1 LAPCGCV
8 GRLACHSQEKDAVF
22 QISFQHLPEKAAS
35 RIAPVNSRDE
45 DFNVRLGR
53 VGDYGGGKS
62 FVDQVLRAAKKAG
75 YGGSYTAGRRRY
87 GRSTF
92 GRGRTAFGRSRL
104 FAGHRRVVV
113 KARVVRHRARAFR
126 SAPLSAHIAYLGR
139 DGVSRDG
146 QKAHMFGA
154 AEDRSDAAAFVR
166 RSHDDRHHFR
176 FIVAPEDAAEMTD
189 LKAFTRDLVVQ
200 MERDLGT
207 RLDWV
212 AVDHWNTDNPHVH
225 LLVRGVAEDG
235 SDLVISRDYISHGL
249 RSRAEDLV
257 SAELGPKPEHEI
269 RSALEREVEAE
280 RWTRLDV
287 AIRMAADETGFID
300 LRPDNPGAGD
310 PEARRLAVGRLQRL
324 EGMGLATAAGP
335 AQWMIDLDAERS
347 LRDLGL
353 RGDIINTI
361 HRAFTDRGQDR
372 GIPDYVIDI
381 DPASSPIIGRLV
393 DKGLH
398 DELTG
403 EAYAVIDGT
412 DGRAHHVR
420 FRGIEAFEHAPPIG
434 GIAEVRRFGS
444 PDDPRPT
451 LVLAN
456 RSDMDVDQQ
465 VRAPGATWLDHRL
478 VAREPMPLAM
488 GGFGQEARD
497 AIAARAEHLVAEG
510 LARRQGQRIILQ
522 RDLLNTLRRRELDAA
537 GARLSAE
544 TGLPYM
550 PAASG
555 EPVAGTYRQRL
566 ALTSGRFA
574 MIDNGL
580 GFALVPW
587 TPTLEKHLGRH
598 VAGVAKEGGGIE
610 WGFGRTRGL
619 EI

>member
-1 LAPCGCV
+1 M
-8 GRLACHSQEKDAVF
+8 
-22 QISFQHLPEKAAS
+22 
-35 RIAPVNSRDE
+35 NSSDE
-45 DFNVRLGR
+45 DFRVRLGR
-53 VGDYGGGKS
+53 IRDRGGGKS
-62 FVDQVLRAAKKAG
+62 FIDQVLRAAKKAG
-75 YGGSYTAGRRRY
+75 HGGSAVRTGSSRH

-92 GRGRTAFGRSRL
+92 GRGHLAFARNRF

-113 KARVVRHRARAFR
+113 KVRVVRHQSHSVR
-126 SAPLSAHIAYLGR
+126 SAPLAAHIAYLER
-139 DGVSRDG
+139 DGVTRSSE
-146 QKAHMFGA
+146 KAHMFSA
-154 AEDRSDAAAFVR
+154 TEDRSDAAAFAMR
-166 RSHDDRHHFR
+166 CRGDRHHFR
-176 FIVAPEDAAEMTD
+176 FIVAPEDAAEMID

-200 MERDLGT
+200 MGRDLGT

-212 AVDHWNTDNPHVH
+212 AVDHWNTGNPHVH
-225 LLVRGVAEDG
+225 LLVRGIAEDG

-249 RSRAEDLV
+249 RSRAEELV
-257 SAELGPKPEHEI
+257 SIELGPKPDHEV
-269 RSALEREVEAE
+269 RSALERDVEAE

-300 LRPDNPGAGD
+300 LRPNNPGVDD
-310 PEARRLAVGRLQRL
+310 PEVRRLAIGRLQKL
-324 EGMGLATAAGP
+324 ERMGLATAAGP
-335 AQWMIDLDAERS
+335 AQWMVGLDAERS

-353 RGDIINTI
+353 RGDIIKTM
-361 HRAFTDRGQDR
+361 HRAFTERGQDR
-372 GIPDYVIDI
+372 GIADYVIDAGR
-381 DPASSPIIGRLV
+381 PASPIIGRLL

-434 GIAEVRRFGS
+434 GIVEVRQFGG

-456 RSDMDVDQQ
+456 RSDVDLAAQ
-465 VRAPGATWLDHRL
+465 VTAPGATWLDHRL
-478 VAREPMPLAM
+478 VERQAMPLAM
-488 GGFGQEARD
+488 GGFGHEARD

-522 RDLLNTLRRRELDAA
+522 RHLLNTLRLRELDAA

-544 TGLPYM
+544 TGLPYV
-550 PAASG
+550 PTASG
-555 EPVAGTYRQRL
+555 EHVAGTYRQRL

-574 MIDNGL
+574 MIDNDL

-587 TPTLEKHLGRH
+587 TPALEKHLGRH
-598 VAGVAKEGGGIE
+598 VSGIAKDGGSGIE
-610 WGFGRTRGL
+610 WGFGRRRGL

>member
-1 LAPCGCV
+1 
-8 GRLACHSQEKDAVF
+8 
-22 QISFQHLPEKAAS
+22 
-35 RIAPVNSRDE
+35 VNSRDD

-53 VGDYGGGKS
+53 IRDRGGGKS
-62 FVDQVLRAAKKAG
+62 FVDQVLRAARKAG
-75 YGGSYTAGRRRY
+75 YGGSYTAGGRRFPRH
-87 GRSTF
+87 GHSTF
-92 GRGRTAFGRSRL
+92 GRGRAAFGRSRL

-113 KARVVRHRARAFR
+113 KARVVRNRGRAFR
-126 SAPLSAHIAYLGR
+126 SAPLSAHIAYLER

-146 QKAHMFGA
+146 EKAHMFGA
-154 AEDRSDAAAFVR
+154 AEDRSDAAAFAR
-166 RSHDDRHHFR
+166 RGHDDRHHFR

-189 LKAFTRDLVVQ
+189 LKAFTRDLVAQ
-200 MERDLGT
+200 MERDLET
-207 RLDWV
+207 SLDWV

-225 LLVRGVAEDG
+225 LLVRGIAEDG
-235 SDLVISRDYISHGL
+235 SDLVISREYISHGL

-310 PEARRLAVGRLQRL
+310 PEVRRLAIGRLQRL
-324 EGMGLATAAGP
+324 ERMGLATAAGP
-335 AQWMIDLDAERS
+335 AQWMVGLEAERS

-353 RGDIINTI
+353 RGDIIKTM
-361 HRAFTDRGQDR
+361 HRAFTERGQDR
-372 GIPDYVIDI
+372 GIADYVIDTGR
-381 DPASSPIIGRLV
+381 PASPIIGRLV

-403 EAYAVIDGT
+403 EGYAVIDGT

-434 GIAEVRRFGS
+434 GIVEVRQFGG
-444 PDDPRPT
+444 PDDPRPS

-456 RSDMDVDQQ
+456 RSDVDLAAQ
-465 VRAPGATWLDHRL
+465 VTAPGATWLDHRL
-478 VAREPMPLAM
+478 VERQAMPLAM
-488 GGFGQEARD
+488 GGFGQEARN
-497 AIAARAEHLVAEG
+497 AMAARAEHLVAEG

-537 GARLSAE
+537 GAKLSSDM
-544 TGLPYM
+544 GLPYE
-550 PAASG
+550 PAAAG
-555 EPVAGTYRQRL
+555 DHVAGTYRQRL

-587 TPTLEKHLGRH
+587 TPTLEKHLDRH
-598 VAGVAKEGGGIE
+598 VSGIAKQSGGIE
-610 WGFGRTRGL
+610 WGFGRRRGL

>member
-1 LAPCGCV
+1 
-8 GRLACHSQEKDAVF
+8 
-22 QISFQHLPEKAAS
+22 
-35 RIAPVNSRDE
+35 VNSRDE

-53 VGDYGGGKS
+53 IRDRGGGKS
-62 FVDQVLRAAKKAG
+62 FVDQVLRAARKAG
-75 YGGSYTAGRRRY
+75 YGGSYTAGRRFARY
-87 GRSTF
+87 GHSTF
-92 GRGRTAFGRSRL
+92 GRGRAAFGRSRL

-113 KARVVRHRARAFR
+113 KARVVRHRGPAFR
-126 SAPLSAHIAYLGR
+126 SAPLSAHIAYLER
-139 DGVSRDG
+139 DGVTRDG
-146 QKAHMFGA
+146 EKAHMFSST
-154 AEDRSDAAAFVR
+154 EDRADAADFAR
-166 RSHDDRHHFR
+166 RGHDDRHHFR

-189 LKAFTRDLVVQ
+189 LRAFTRDLAGQ

-225 LLVRGVAEDG
+225 LLVRGIAEDG

-300 LRPDNPGAGD
+300 LRPDNPGASD
-310 PEARRLAVGRLQRL
+310 PEVRRLAIGRLQRL
-324 EGMGLATAAGP
+324 ERMGLATAAGP
-335 AQWMIDLDAERS
+335 AQWVVGLDAERT

-353 RGDIINTI
+353 RGDIIKTM
-361 HRAFTDRGQDR
+361 HRAFTERGQDR
-372 GIPDYVIDI
+372 GIADYVIDT
-381 DPASSPIIGRLV
+381 DRPASPIIGRLV

-420 FRGIEAFEHAPPIG
+420 LRGIEAFEHAPPIG
-434 GIAEVRRFGS
+434 GIVEVRRFGG
-444 PDDPRPT
+444 PGDPRPT

-456 RSDMDVDQQ
+456 RSDIDLAAQ
-465 VRAPGATWLDHRL
+465 VTAPGATWLDHRL
-478 VAREPMPLAM
+478 VERQAMPLAM

-497 AIAARAEHLVAEG
+497 AMAARAEHLVAEG

-544 TGLPYM
+544 TGLPYV
-550 PAASG
+550 PTASG
-555 EPVAGTYRQRL
+555 EHVAGTYRQRL

-587 TPTLEKHLGRH
+587 TPMLEKHLGRH
-598 VAGVAKEGGGIE
+598 VSGVAKDGGGIE
-610 WGFGRTRGL
+610 WGFGRRRGL